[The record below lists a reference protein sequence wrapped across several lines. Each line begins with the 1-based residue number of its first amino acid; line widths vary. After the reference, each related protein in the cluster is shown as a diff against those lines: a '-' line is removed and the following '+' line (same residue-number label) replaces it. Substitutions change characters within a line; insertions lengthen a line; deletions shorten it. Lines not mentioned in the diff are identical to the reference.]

1 MDNVNTIL
9 RIAGAVPQRK
19 GNAIVTFTWLAL
31 PLPIPERLF
40 IRAQMKRLSPQCASA
55 IQIVRP
61 AESIAEMPAQTP
73 SGFAEIVSD
82 NFPVTF
88 HSQSTFTAA
97 LFR

>member
-9 RIAGAVPQRK
+9 RIAAAVPQRK
-19 GNAIVTFTWLAL
+19 GNALVTFTWPES
-31 PLPIPERLF
+31 PLPVPERLF
-40 IRAQMKRLSPQCASA
+40 IRAQMKWLSPQCASA

-61 AESIAEMPAQTP
+61 AESIAETPAPTP

-82 NFPVTF
+82 VFPVTF